1 VQHPS
6 PRDVARIVLTPDR
19 PSNPAYTPGCL
30 RQQARFRDPTCTFCA
45 TAYWF
50 GHMKRLFCAL
60 LIAASA
66 FASRA
71 SIHTETVDYKQGD
84 ATLEGFVAYDDAIQ
98 GQRPG
103 ILVVH
108 QWMGLTD
115 YEKKR
120 AEMLA
125 QLGYVAFCADIC
137 GKGIRPKNTQE
148 AGALAGKYK
157 GNRQLLR
164 ARVNAALTVL
174 RQQALV
180 DHKHVAAIGYCFGGT
195 SVIELARS
203 GADLAGI
210 VSFHGGL
217 DSPAPA
223 DGKKITCKVLVCH
236 GADDPFESTQDMAA
250 FENEMRTSGVDW
262 QLIKYGGAV
271 HSFTQPNAG
280 NDNSKGAAYN
290 GRVRERRCRHSLPS
304 EPDVRVSPHPAQAAT
319 KPRVSGAGF
328 TTV

>member
-1 VQHPS
+1 
-6 PRDVARIVLTPDR
+6 
-19 PSNPAYTPGCL
+19 
-30 RQQARFRDPTCTFCA
+30 
-45 TAYWF
+45 
-50 GHMKRLFCAL
+50 MKRLFWAL
-60 LIAASA
+60 LAGLSA

-71 SIHTETVDYKQGD
+71 AIHTETVDYKQGD
-84 ATLEGFVAYDDAIQ
+84 ATLEGFVAYDDAVQ

-125 QLGYVAFCADIC
+125 RLGYVAFCADIY
-137 GKGIRPKNTQE
+137 GKGVRPENTQE

-157 GNRQLLR
+157 RDRQLLR
-164 ARVNAALTVL
+164 TRANAGLAAL
-174 RQQALV
+174 RGQALV
-180 DHKHVAAIGYCFGGT
+180 DQKRVAAIGYCFGGT
-195 SVIELARS
+195 TVIELARG
-203 GADLAGI
+203 GAEVAGI

-223 DGKKITCKVLVCH
+223 DGKNIKCKVLVCH
-236 GADDPFESTQDMAA
+236 GADDPFESAQDMAA
-250 FENEMRTSGVDW
+250 FENEMRAAGVDW

-290 GRVRERRCRHSLPS
+290 ERADKRSWEAMTQFFAEIL
-304 EPDVRVSPHPAQAAT
+304 
-319 KPRVSGAGF
+319 K
-328 TTV
+328 